1 MARAAHAM
9 AMESPKVIADVIEV
23 QEFPHLAQAYHVRA
37 VPKTVMNDTFEF
49 TGAATEEQL
58 VTRVLSSPWA
68 SRGRARTSRGRPTG
82 GRPRLPDTA
91 EARLDLF
98 CT

>member
-23 QEFPHLAQAYHVRA
+23 QEFPHLAQAYRVRA

-58 VTRVLSSPWA
+58 VTRVLKSVGIEGQEDESEEA
-68 SRGRARTSRGRPTG
+68 DG
-82 GRPRLPDTA
+82 GTTPVA
-91 EARLDLF
+91 
-98 CT
+98 

>member
-23 QEFPHLAQAYHVRA
+23 QEFPHLAQAYRVRA
-37 VPKTVMNDTFEF
+37 VPKTVINDTFEF

-58 VTRVLSSPWA
+58 VTRVLRSVGIEGQGEDESEEA
-68 SRGRARTSRGRPTG
+68 DG
-82 GRPRLPDTA
+82 GTTPVA
-91 EARLDLF
+91 
-98 CT
+98 

>member
-23 QEFPHLAQAYHVRA
+23 QEFPHLAQAYRVRA
-37 VPKTVMNDTFEF
+37 VPKTVINDTFEF
-49 TGAATEEQL
+49 TGAATEEQF
-58 VTRVLSSPWA
+58 VTRVLRSVGIEGQGEDESEEA
-68 SRGRARTSRGRPTG
+68 DG
-82 GRPRLPDTA
+82 GRLRLPDTA